1 MPIHSGARIFVESL
15 LREKVEVVFGY
26 PGGKVIP
33 LYDELYDAPIK
44 HILVRHEQ
52 GAAHAADGYARSTGK
67 VGVCI
72 ATSGP
77 GATNLVTGLATAYM
91 DSVPVVAFTGQ
102 APTSLIGTDSFQEI
116 DIRGITLP
124 VTKHNYM
131 VTNVKDLA
139 KTIKEAFYIARTGRP
154 GPLLVDLPVDV
165 LKSHADFMYPQS
177 VHLPGYQPTYEG
189 NYMQIKLAAE
199 AINTSQ
205 RPVIFAGGG
214 VINSNASEELT
225 NMAIKG
231 RIPVVTSLMGL
242 GAFPEDHEL
251 SLKMLGMHGTMY
263 ANYAISEA
271 DLIIGIGVRFD
282 DRVTGKLET
291 FAPYA
296 KIIHI
301 DIDPAEVNKNVKVD
315 IPIVGNAKN
324 VLDKLI
330 PLIKAIERKEWLEK
344 IKEWK
349 RRFPLNYEYD
359 DNSIKPQYLI
369 EKLDELTDE
378 NTVIVTEVGQNQMW
392 AAQYFH
398 FSKPRSFITSGGL
411 GTMGYGLPASMGVQV
426 GNPNKTVIN
435 ISGDGS
441 FQMNLQELATISS
454 NRLPV
459 KIIILNNGTLGMVR
473 QWQEL
478 FFDERYSATILENPN
493 FVKLAQAYG
502 IKSLRIDQTN
512 DVEMALKEVLN
523 YDGPV
528 LLDVIIPQDE
538 NVFPMVPEGA
548 SINEMLELKKK
559 KREKEKQGEVA

>member
-1 MPIHSGARIFVESL
+1 MPIHSGAKIFVESL

-33 LYDELYDAPIK
+33 LYDALYDAPIK
-44 HILVRHEQ
+44 HVLVRHEQ

-124 VTKHNYM
+124 ITKHNYM

-154 GPLLVDLPVDV
+154 GPVLVDLPVDV
-165 LKSHADFMYPQS
+165 LKSHADFIYPKN
-177 VHLPGYQPTYEG
+177 VNLPGYQPTYEG
-189 NYMQIKLAAE
+189 NYMQIKMAAE

-214 VINSNASEELT
+214 VINSNASEQLT

-271 DLIIGIGVRFD
+271 DLIIGVGVRFD

-291 FAPYA
+291 FAPHA
-296 KIIHI
+296 KVIHI
-301 DIDPAEVNKNVKVD
+301 DIDPAEINKNVKVH
-315 IPIVGNAKN
+315 IPIVGNVKN

-330 PLIKAIERKEWLEK
+330 PLIKTVEREEWLEQ

-349 RRFPLNYEYD
+349 NRYPLNYEFD

-369 EKLDELTDE
+369 EKLDELCDE

-392 AAQYFH
+392 AAQYIH

-411 GTMGYGLPASMGVQV
+411 GTMGYGLPASVGVQV
-426 GNPNKTVIN
+426 GNPHKTVIN

-454 NRLPV
+454 NNLPV

-478 FFDERYSATILENPN
+478 FFDERYSATILDNPD
-493 FVKLAQAYG
+493 FVKLGEAYG

-523 YDGPV
+523 YNGPV

-548 SINEMLELKKK
+548 SIREMMELKKT

>member
-1 MPIHSGARIFVESL
+1 
-15 LREKVEVVFGY
+15 
-26 PGGKVIP
+26 
-33 LYDELYDAPIK
+33 
-44 HILVRHEQ
+44 
-52 GAAHAADGYARSTGK
+52 
-67 VGVCI
+67 
-72 ATSGP
+72 
-77 GATNLVTGLATAYM
+77 
-91 DSVPVVAFTGQ
+91 
-102 APTSLIGTDSFQEI
+102 QEI

-131 VTNVKDLA
+131 VTSVKDLA
-139 KTIKEAFYIARTGRP
+139 KIIKEAFYIARTGRP
-154 GPLLVDLPVDV
+154 GPVLIDLPVDV
-165 LKSHADFMYPQS
+165 LKSHADFMYPEG
-177 VHLPGYQPTYEG
+177 VNLPGYQPTYEG

-214 VINSNASEELT
+214 VINSNASEQLRD
-225 NMAIKG
+225 MAIKG
-231 RIPVVTSLMGL
+231 RIPVITSLMGL
-242 GAFPEDHEL
+242 GTFPEDHEL

-271 DLIIGIGVRFD
+271 DLIIGVGVRFD

-291 FAPYA
+291 FAPHA

-315 IPIVGNAKN
+315 IPVVGNAEN

-330 PLIKAIERKEWLEK
+330 PLIKTIERKEWLEK

-349 RRFPLNYEYD
+349 RRFPLNYEFD

-369 EKLDELTDE
+369 EKLDELSDE

-398 FSKPRSFITSGGL
+398 YSKPRSFITSGGL
-411 GTMGYGLPASMGVQV
+411 GTMGYGLPASVGVQV

-478 FFDERYSATILENPN
+478 FFDERYSATILDNPD

-512 DVEMALKEVLN
+512 DVEMALKEALN

>member
-1 MPIHSGARIFVESL
+1 MPIYSGARIFVESL
-15 LREKVEVVFGY
+15 LKEKVEVVFGY

-44 HILVRHEQ
+44 HVLVRHEQ

-131 VTNVKDLA
+131 VTSVKDLA
-139 KTIKEAFYIARTGRP
+139 KIIKEAFYIARTGRP
-154 GPLLVDLPVDV
+154 GPVLVDLPVDV
-165 LKSHADFMYPQS
+165 LKSHADFMYPES
-177 VHLPGYQPTYEG
+177 VNLPGYQPTYEG
-189 NYMQIKLAAE
+189 NYMQIKLSAE

-214 VINSNASEELT
+214 VINSNASEQLT
-225 NMAIKG
+225 DMAIKG
-231 RIPVVTSLMGL
+231 RIPVITSLMGL
-242 GAFPEDHEL
+242 GGFPEDHEL

-271 DLIIGIGVRFD
+271 DLIIGVGVRFD

-315 IPIVGNAKN
+315 IPVVGNAKN

-330 PLIKAIERKEWLEK
+330 PLIKTIERKEWLEK

-349 RRFPLNYEYD
+349 RRFPLNYEFD

-369 EKLDELTDE
+369 EKLDELSDE

-392 AAQYFH
+392 AAQYFR

-411 GTMGYGLPASMGVQV
+411 GTMGYGLPASVGVQV
-426 GNPNKTVIN
+426 GNPHKTVIN

-454 NRLPV
+454 NKLPV

-478 FFDERYSATILENPN
+478 FFDERYSATILENPD
-493 FVKLAQAYG
+493 FVKLGQAYG
-502 IKSLRIDQTN
+502 IKSLRVDQTN
-512 DVEMALKEVLN
+512 DVEMVLKEALN

-528 LLDVIIPQDE
+528 LLDVIIPQEE

>member
-124 VTKHNYM
+124 VTKHNYL

-154 GPLLVDLPVDV
+154 GPVLVDLPVDV

-177 VHLPGYQPTYEG
+177 VNLPGYQPTYEG
-189 NYMQIKLAAE
+189 NYVQIKLAAE
-199 AINTSQ
+199 AINTSE

-214 VINSNASEELT
+214 VINSNASEQLT

-242 GAFPEDHEL
+242 GTFPEDHEL
-251 SLKMLGMHGTMY
+251 SLKMLGMHGTIY

-330 PLIKAIERKEWLEK
+330 PLIKTIERKEWLEK

-369 EKLDELTDE
+369 EKLDELCDE

-426 GNPNKTVIN
+426 GNPDKTVIN

-478 FFDERYSATILENPN
+478 FFDERYSSTILENPD

-502 IKSLRIDQTN
+502 IKSLRIDQSN

-523 YDGPV
+523 YNGPV

>member
-1 MPIHSGARIFVESL
+1 
-15 LREKVEVVFGY
+15 
-26 PGGKVIP
+26 
-33 LYDELYDAPIK
+33 
-44 HILVRHEQ
+44 
-52 GAAHAADGYARSTGK
+52 
-67 VGVCI
+67 
-72 ATSGP
+72 
-77 GATNLVTGLATAYM
+77 
-91 DSVPVVAFTGQ
+91 
-102 APTSLIGTDSFQEI
+102 
-116 DIRGITLP
+116 
-124 VTKHNYM
+124 
-131 VTNVKDLA
+131 
-139 KTIKEAFYIARTGRP
+139 
-154 GPLLVDLPVDV
+154 
-165 LKSHADFMYPQS
+165 
-177 VHLPGYQPTYEG
+177 
-189 NYMQIKLAAE
+189 
-199 AINTSQ
+199 
-205 RPVIFAGGG
+205 
-214 VINSNASEELT
+214 
-225 NMAIKG
+225 
-231 RIPVVTSLMGL
+231 MGL
-242 GAFPEDHEL
+242 GVFPEDHEL

-271 DLIIGIGVRFD
+271 DLIIGVGVRFD

-291 FAPYA
+291 FAPHA

-301 DIDPAEVNKNVKVD
+301 DIDPAEINKNVKVD

-330 PLIKAIERKEWLEK
+330 PLIKTIERKEWLEQ

-392 AAQYFH
+392 AAQYFR

-478 FFDERYSATILENPN
+478 FFDERYSATILENPD

-512 DVEMALKEVLN
+512 DVEMALKEALN

>member
-1 MPIHSGARIFVESL
+1 MPIYSGARIFVESL

-102 APTSLIGTDSFQEI
+102 A
-116 DIRGITLP
+116 
-124 VTKHNYM
+124 
-131 VTNVKDLA
+131 
-139 KTIKEAFYIARTGRP
+139 IKEAFYIARTGRP
-154 GPLLVDLPVDV
+154 GPVLIDLPVDV
-165 LKSHADFMYPQS
+165 LKSHADFMYPES

-231 RIPVVTSLMGL
+231 RIPVITSLMGL
-242 GAFPEDHEL
+242 GTFPEDHEL
-251 SLKMLGMHGTMY
+251 SLKMLGM
-263 ANYAISEA
+263 YAISEA
-271 DLIIGIGVRFD
+271 DLIIGVGVRFD

-291 FAPYA
+291 FAPHA

-315 IPIVGNAKN
+315 IPVVGNAEN

-330 PLIKAIERKEWLEK
+330 PLIKTIERKEWLEK

-349 RRFPLNYEYD
+349 
-359 DNSIKPQYLI
+359 
-369 EKLDELTDE
+369 
-378 NTVIVTEVGQNQMW
+378 M
-392 AAQYFH
+392 
-398 FSKPRSFITSGGL
+398 IT
-411 GTMGYGLPASMGVQV
+411 
-426 GNPNKTVIN
+426 
-435 ISGDGS
+435 
-441 FQMNLQELATISS
+441 
-454 NRLPV
+454 
-459 KIIILNNGTLGMVR
+459 
-473 QWQEL
+473 
-478 FFDERYSATILENPN
+478 
-493 FVKLAQAYG
+493 
-502 IKSLRIDQTN
+502 
-512 DVEMALKEVLN
+512 VLN
-523 YDGPV
+523 H
-528 LLDVIIPQDE
+528 
-538 NVFPMVPEGA
+538 NT
-548 SINEMLELKKK
+548 
-559 KREKEKQGEVA
+559 

>member
-124 VTKHNYM
+124 VTKHNYL

-154 GPLLVDLPVDV
+154 GPVLVDLPVDV

-177 VHLPGYQPTYEG
+177 VNLPGYQPTYEG
-189 NYMQIKLAAE
+189 NYVQIKLAAE
-199 AINTSQ
+199 AINTSE

-214 VINSNASEELT
+214 VINSNASEQLT

-242 GAFPEDHEL
+242 GTFPEDHEL

-330 PLIKAIERKEWLEK
+330 PLIKTIERKEWLEK

-369 EKLDELTDE
+369 EKLDELCDE

-426 GNPNKTVIN
+426 GNPDKTVIN

-478 FFDERYSATILENPN
+478 FFDERYSSTILENPD

-502 IKSLRIDQTN
+502 IKSLRIDQSK

-523 YDGPV
+523 YNGPV

>member
-1 MPIHSGARIFVESL
+1 MPIYSGAKIFVESL

-44 HILVRHEQ
+44 HVLVRHEQ
-52 GAAHAADGYARSTGK
+52 GAVHAADGYARSTGK

-124 VTKHNYM
+124 VTKHNYI
-131 VTNVKDLA
+131 VTSVKDLA

-154 GPLLVDLPVDV
+154 GPVLVDLPVDV
-165 LKSHADFMYPQS
+165 LKSHADFMYPES
-177 VHLPGYQPTYEG
+177 VNLPGYQPTYQG

-214 VINSNASEELT
+214 VINSNASEQLT
-225 NMAIKG
+225 DMAIKG
-231 RIPVVTSLMGL
+231 RIPVITSLMGL
-242 GAFPEDHEL
+242 GGFPEDHEL

-271 DLIIGIGVRFD
+271 DLIIGVGVRFD

-291 FAPYA
+291 FAPHA

-315 IPIVGNAKN
+315 IPVVGNAKN
-324 VLDKLI
+324 VLEKLI
-330 PLIKAIERKEWLEK
+330 PLIKTIERKEWLEK

-349 RRFPLNYEYD
+349 RRFPLNYEFD

-369 EKLDELTDE
+369 EKLDELSDE

-426 GNPNKTVIN
+426 GNPHKTVIN

-454 NRLPV
+454 NKLPV

-478 FFDERYSATILENPN
+478 FFDERYSATILDNPD
-493 FVKLAQAYG
+493 FVQLGQAYG
-502 IKSLRIDQTN
+502 IKSLRIEQTN